1 MWTKRSSGKK
11 NQLGT
16 TFWKRPHR
24 DHILPAFFLH
34 FTLQALQW
42 SLLVNNA
49 DRLSVQAMN
58 ILTSVLLLYAKEE
71 EAFWL
76 LVAVCERMLP
86 DYFNRRII
94 GKWRKRK
101 ALRFSSHCLF
111 FWSLNP
117 RVDFL
122 GLLPFEIFTGALVDQ
137 AVFEDLI
144 REHLPLL
151 VGHMSD
157 LSFFSSVSLSW
168 FLTLF
173 ISVLPI
179 ESAVNV
185 VDCFFYDGIKAILQ
199 LGLTVL
205 DYNMEALIRC
215 HDDAE
220 AVTILNKYVWPRA
233 EANWCTWNA
242 RSPLRSLF
250 FWWSFFFFCRFFD
263 SVTNKDSPLPPT
275 VQQASVGNNDKATH
289 LSVDISELIREA
301 YEVLQR
307 SSAIVTSVIL
317 AFRLIKLTAPFQKYG
332 NIRSEEVQ
340 SSRKKNKLH
349 VIQTL
354 EDTTKQNV
362 VSGVWIETN
371 KGALVVC
378 WWYCSYQ

>member
-1 MWTKRSSGKK
+1 
-11 NQLGT
+11 
-16 TFWKRPHR
+16 
-24 DHILPAFFLH
+24 
-34 FTLQALQW
+34 
-42 SLLVNNA
+42 
-49 DRLSVQAMN
+49 MN

-220 AVTILNKYVWPRA
+220 AVTILNKYV
-233 EANWCTWNA
+233 
-242 RSPLRSLF
+242 
-250 FWWSFFFFCRFFD
+250 
-263 SVTNKDSPLPPT
+263 
-275 VQQASVGNNDKATH
+275 
-289 LSVDISELIREA
+289 
-301 YEVLQR
+301 
-307 SSAIVTSVIL
+307 
-317 AFRLIKLTAPFQKYG
+317 
-332 NIRSEEVQ
+332 
-340 SSRKKNKLH
+340 
-349 VIQTL
+349 
-354 EDTTKQNV
+354 
-362 VSGVWIETN
+362 
-371 KGALVVC
+371 
-378 WWYCSYQ
+378 

>member
-1 MWTKRSSGKK
+1 
-11 NQLGT
+11 
-16 TFWKRPHR
+16 
-24 DHILPAFFLH
+24 
-34 FTLQALQW
+34 
-42 SLLVNNA
+42 
-49 DRLSVQAMN
+49 MN

-101 ALRFSSHCLF
+101 GLRFSSSSRLPFFF

-117 RVDFL
+117 HVDDFL

-220 AVTILNKYVWPRA
+220 AVTILNKYV
-233 EANWCTWNA
+233 
-242 RSPLRSLF
+242 
-250 FWWSFFFFCRFFD
+250 
-263 SVTNKDSPLPPT
+263 
-275 VQQASVGNNDKATH
+275 
-289 LSVDISELIREA
+289 
-301 YEVLQR
+301 
-307 SSAIVTSVIL
+307 
-317 AFRLIKLTAPFQKYG
+317 
-332 NIRSEEVQ
+332 
-340 SSRKKNKLH
+340 
-349 VIQTL
+349 
-354 EDTTKQNV
+354 
-362 VSGVWIETN
+362 
-371 KGALVVC
+371 
-378 WWYCSYQ
+378 